1 MIALLIAAT
10 TPAVAALPSYEPN
23 DAFIYTGG
31 KVERVR
37 QIDRDFVIWS
47 GRGKASWRRS
57 RNPIIPILE
66 WKFMASE
73 GRRSVGGKPDSLW
86 PLQAGHSI
94 RFRVVTDIRR
104 DKRRARSVALWT
116 CSVGAI
122 APVTVPAGI
131 FDAFPIL
138 CDRYSAKSMRLA
150 ERIITDWAPD
160 VGHHVRR
167 RSTLYASG
175 ATTET
180 KLVAALRG
188 DSATMMRI
196 EAIADK
202 APTD

>member
-1 MIALLIAAT
+1 MVAFLIAAT
-10 TPAVAALPSYEPN
+10 TPVVALPSYEPN

-37 QIDRDFVIWS
+37 QIDGDFVIWS

-73 GRRSVGGKPDSLW
+73 GQRSVGGKPDSLW
-86 PLQAGHSI
+86 PLRAGHSI
-94 RFRVVTDIRR
+94 RFRVVTDVRR
-104 DKRRARSVALWT
+104 DKRHARSVALWA
-116 CSVGAI
+116 CSVGAMK
-122 APVTVPAGI
+122 PVTVPAGI

-160 VGHHVRR
+160 VGHYVRR

-175 ATTET
+175 ETTET
-180 KLVAALRG
+180 QLVATLRG
-188 DSATMMRI
+188 DGATMMRI
-196 EAIADK
+196 DAIADH
-202 APTD
+202 APSN